1 MKIVIAA
8 WHLKDFNVGIGRYC
22 RGLIGGLGQIDQ
34 ENDYHILLP
43 KHFSQLPKFPNIHYH
58 VISIPIF
65 KRRVWEQ
72 IASLLVG
79 PYDVL
84 HFPYD
89 SVVACKRG
97 KFVVTIH
104 DVKPLIFNALRP
116 DFGWNSLIQ
125 RLIIPDQKT
134 QVDQVITVSECSR
147 RDIVERLGFPPERIS
162 VVYPGIDRGQF
173 CPASTEPAESGS
185 RPYILC
191 VAGSDPTKNVET
203 LVEAF
208 GRLPRPLRNA
218 YDLMLAGDM
227 RRRIDIRERVG
238 QLGIDAQTRFI
249 GVVDEA
255 QLVTLY
261 QRATV
266 FVFPSRYEGF
276 GLPVLEAMACGC
288 PVISSNASSLP
299 EVVGEAALLANP
311 SDAGEFL
318 DQLVRVLTDQR
329 LRQSLREKGLERA
342 AWFSWEGMA
351 RETVR
356 VYQQLCMEI

>member
-8 WHLKDFNVGIGRYC
+8 WHLKDFNVGLGRYC
-22 RGLIGGLGQIDQ
+22 RGLIAGLGQIDQ
-34 ENDYHILLP
+34 ENNYHILLP
-43 KHFSQLPKFPNIHYH
+43 KHYRYLPKFPNVHFH

-72 IASLLVG
+72 VASLLVG

-104 DVKPLIFNALRP
+104 DVKPLIFDTLRP
-116 DFGWNSLIQ
+116 RSGWNSLLQ
-125 RLIIPDQKT
+125 RLVIPDQKT
-134 QVDQVITVSECSR
+134 QVDQVITISKCSR
-147 RDIVERLGFPPERIS
+147 RDIVEHLGFPPERIS
-162 VVYPGIDRGQF
+162 VVYPGIDRTQF
-173 CPASTEPAESGS
+173 CPASTGSAESAS

-208 GRLPRPLRNA
+208 GRLPKPLRDT
-218 YDLMLAGDM
+218 YDLVLAGDM
-227 RRRIDIRERVG
+227 RRRIDVHKRVD
-238 QLGIDAQTRFI
+238 QLGMAAQTRFV
-249 GVVDEA
+249 GVVDDV

-288 PVISSNASSLP
+288 PVISSDASSLP
-299 EVVGEAALLANP
+299 EVVGDAALLVNP
-311 SDAGEFL
+311 SDINGFL
-318 DQLVRVLTDQR
+318 EQLTRVLTDQK
-329 LRQSLREKGLERA
+329 LRQALREKGLARA
-342 AWFSWEGMA
+342 ALFSWERTA

-356 VYQQLCMEI
+356 VYQKVMKG